1 MFESFNDVLTF
12 EETCKALRMGRNML
26 YKLLRNGTIKSVK
39 IGRKYYVP
47 KISLNEFI
55 NSNCN

>member
-12 EETCKALRMGRNML
+12 EETCKALRMGKNML

-47 KISLNEFI
+47 KVSLNEFI
-55 NSNCN
+55 NS